1 MIRGSFRKMNT
12 KYKIFICLITV
23 LLIVSSVVTASPYA
37 QAKQQ
42 IKTSKSVVSDA
53 HGLHDII
60 DIAYDGLT
68 TNTVALQEDGTI
80 WYWLGGGKAKQGPT
94 IEGAIKVTAGTLVLK
109 KDGTVWEWDKN
120 TYQVSPVAELKD
132 IISIQSDRYNE
143 VALALDKN
151 HILWVRGDSI
161 PASMVLGKVV
171 NADTTAPEPQ
181 SVDNKVLKFERGL
194 QKIQTMT
201 LGRSGDIGIV
211 KQDGTIEHYYCKY
224 DYPEMIHGKF
234 TYRLQPPLVPQ
245 DIHLQMIFD
254 RFNDGYLDL
263 ITVVAND
270 GSVWYGSKEK
280 TFKRFY
286 EPKVKLGLTSGS
298 PISRGAFSELYALD
312 GQKTLLG
319 IEMLGDKNQRYYAK
333 TIKYDNVKNVKKVI
347 SRLQNSGLVLK
358 EDGTVWQWGEDKDIY
373 ADYLMLDS
381 LQAKIQLIPIE
392 KEITVQLNGKAML
405 LFSQPVMKES
415 LMVPMRELFEAFGS
429 TVQYKDGK
437 IVIQQGNNHIQ
448 MQVYSY
454 DATVNGKKVKLTKSP
469 IYIDGKTYVPLR
481 FVAQSLG
488 AKVTWNEKEQ
498 IVSIQYD
505 KSN

>member
-1 MIRGSFRKMNT
+1 MNP
-12 KYKIFICLITV
+12 KSKIFIRCVTA
-23 LLIVSSVVTASPYA
+23 LLIITLIVKASPHA
-37 QAKQQ
+37 LAKQQ
-42 IKTSKSVVSDA
+42 DKPNQSGVTDV
-53 HGLHDII
+53 HGLSHII
-60 DIAYDGLT
+60 DIAYDGSS

-94 IEGAIKVTAGTLVLK
+94 IKGAIKVTAGTLVLK
-109 KDGTVWEWDKN
+109 QDGTVWEWDKN

-181 SVDNKVLKFERGL
+181 PEVNKALKFERGIEN
-194 QKIQTMT
+194 IQTMT

-211 KQDGTIEHYYCKY
+211 KQDGAIEHYYHRY
-224 DYPEMIHGKF
+224 GYPEMIHGKF
-234 TYRLQPPLVPQ
+234 TYRLQPPLAPQ
-245 DIHLQMIFD
+245 DIHLQVIFD

-270 GSVWYGSKEK
+270 GSVWYGSEEK
-280 TFKRFY
+280 TLKRFY
-286 EPKVKLGLTSGS
+286 EPKVKLVASSGS

-312 GQKTLLG
+312 EQKTLLG

-347 SRLQNSGLVLK
+347 SRLQNSGIVLK
-358 EDGTVWQWGEDKDIY
+358 EDGTVWQWGQDKNIY

-381 LQAKIQLIPIE
+381 LEAKIKLVQIE
-392 KEITVQLNGKAML
+392 KEITVRWNGQAVL
-405 LFSQPVMKES
+405 LFSQPVMKKS
-415 LMVPMRELFEAFGS
+415 LMVPMRELFEMFGS
-429 TVQYKDGK
+429 NVQYNDGNI
-437 IVIQQGNNHIQ
+437 IVQQGNKRIKLK
-448 MQVYSY
+448 VYSH
-454 DATVNGKKVKLTKSP
+454 DATVDGKKVKLTEAP
-469 IYIDGKTYVPLR
+469 TYIDGKTYVPLR
-481 FVAQSLG
+481 FVAQALG
-488 AKVTWNEKEQ
+488 ADVAWNAKEQ
-498 IVSIQYD
+498 VVAIKYS
-505 KSN
+505 K